1 MDNLPFACYCI
12 VNVFAI
18 ILKILANPI
27 LTKLIELMI
36 ESFNDEEK

>member
-1 MDNLPFACYCI
+1 MDDLTFACYFI
-12 VNVFAI
+12 VNVIAI

-36 ESFNDEEK
+36 DSFNDEEK